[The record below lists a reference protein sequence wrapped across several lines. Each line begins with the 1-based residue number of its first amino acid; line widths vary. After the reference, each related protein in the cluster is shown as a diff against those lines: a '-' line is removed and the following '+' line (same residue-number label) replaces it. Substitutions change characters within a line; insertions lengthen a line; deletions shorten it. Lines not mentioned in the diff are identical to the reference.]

1 MKRDRFESGESLP
14 WDKKSFKE
22 GVRARKQG
30 RTIQSNPYESG
41 TRAAR
46 SWSAG
51 WADED
56 QSLNVETQG

>member
-1 MKRDRFESGESLP
+1 VNESRFESGESLP

-30 RTIQSNPYESG
+30 RTIQSNPYQGG
-41 TRAAR
+41 TRAAK

-56 QSLNVETQG
+56 QNLNLEAS